1 MGNNFSPFFKEGHS
15 LLSVACLDNFL
26 VLFQC
31 FDEKT
36 GKGSLYLFCEFAAD
50 SLIFLS
56 DSFLINFLNKKLFL
70 KNFKKTSLMQAL
82 AQPKL
87 FPYECCHNACS
98 RQARQD

>member
-36 GKGSLYLFCEFAAD
+36 GKDLYFVESYL
-50 SLIFLS
+50 
-56 DSFLINFLNKKLFL
+56 
-70 KNFKKTSLMQAL
+70 
-82 AQPKL
+82 
-87 FPYECCHNACS
+87 HNL
-98 RQARQD
+98 